1 MSASSTPSTTEQ
13 PATPAVQP
21 LEAASP
27 TGWIP
32 WAYDERGNPFIL
44 F

>member
-13 PATPAVQP
+13 PPEVQKP